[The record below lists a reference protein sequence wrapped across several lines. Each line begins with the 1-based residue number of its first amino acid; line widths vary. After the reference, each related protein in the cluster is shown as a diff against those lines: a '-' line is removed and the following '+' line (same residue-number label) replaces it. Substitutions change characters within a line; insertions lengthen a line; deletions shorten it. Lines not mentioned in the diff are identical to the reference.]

1 MSPGP
6 YLAPGQRTSHQSRAK
21 ACGVEQ
27 VWTGDYRR
35 LRLPTSGTSLNGRV
49 ADRHSPVLEPA
60 TMRPAS
66 GHPPPLMLST
76 SLHTQPPF
84 VGRLRETRI
93 SPYGIAAA
101 RLTSTAR
108 RKTTTDHGGEPLAGR
123 RSTTRIHP
131 RRPSAPRTRHHHSC
145 RSFTHQSSWPACDH
159 VAVSTRIGGSTS
171 GRSASARSC
180 TSRR

>member
-101 RLTSTAR
+101 RLTSSAR
-108 RKTTTDHGGEPLAGR
+108 RKTTTRSPPVCCSPWLGDCAGPYWF
-123 RSTTRIHP
+123 SNWQV
-131 RRPSAPRTRHHHSC
+131 
-145 RSFTHQSSWPACDH
+145 QSLWPA
-159 VAVSTRIGGSTS
+159 
-171 GRSASARSC
+171 RSSFPSSQHSLPSSQSAWCR
-180 TSRR
+180 